1 MNSNIATQ
9 DPKVTII
16 TTVLNAVNTIE
27 QTICSVIGQSY
38 SNIEY
43 LIMDGGSTDGTLEVI
58 RRYHDKIDLVI
69 SEPDKGIADGFN
81 KGIARATGEWIGLIN
96 ADDWY
101 AEDAVKVMMSHIDN
115 NDKVCC
121 GNLLLIGNNGFRR
134 IKKSKTG
141 WLNYGMYI
149 MHPTCFVNSSVY
161 RSVGGY
167 DPAFKIAM
175 DFDMF
180 LRIKRKGYTIKY
192 IDEHIACMRT
202 FGVSNDVKKMHT
214 EELAVMKRNL
224 SAWNFLLSG
233 LFNYLNRL
241 RWRLWYHDP
250 FRTAK
255 APSAF

>member
-1 MNSNIATQ
+1 VKTKNHTTN
-9 DPKVTII
+9 PKVTII
-16 TTVLNAVNTIE
+16 TTVLNAVGTIE
-27 QTICSVIGQSY
+27 QTILSVIDQSY
-38 SNIEY
+38 DNIEY
-43 LIMDGGSTDGTLEVI
+43 IIIDGVSTDGTLQVI
-58 RRYHDKIDLVI
+58 ERYHDKISVVI

-101 AEDAVKVMMSHIDN
+101 TKDAVKLMMHHIND

-121 GNLLLIGNNGFRR
+121 GNLLLIGDNGFQR

-141 WLNYGMYI
+141 WLNYGMYV
-149 MHPTCFVNSSVY
+149 MHPTCFVKSSVY
-161 RSVGGY
+161 KSVGDY
-167 DPAFKIAM
+167 NIAFKIAM

-180 LRIKRKGYTIKY
+180 LRIKRAGYNIRY

-224 SAWNFLLSG
+224 SRRDYVLSS

-241 RWRLWYHDP
+241 RWRLWYQDP
-250 FRTAK
+250 FRTVK
-255 APSAF
+255 ASSIF